1 LFILRGFRVTGSLPA
16 LTLVIGGAR
25 SGKSA
30 FAERLVTATSRP
42 RRYIAT
48 AEAWDDEMRDRIARH
63 REDRGGEWITVEAPL
78 DLPAALAVA
87 DQGEVVLIDCATLWL
102 TNHLLAEHDLNR
114 ETAALVT
121 ALSNCVA
128 PVIIV
133 SNEVGWGIVPDN
145 ALSRQ
150 FRDAQGR
157 LNQRLAAEAGIVVT
171 VIAGLPLVLKGQL
184 P

>member
-1 LFILRGFRVTGSLPA
+1 MT
-16 LTLVIGGAR
+16 T
-25 SGKSA
+25 
-30 FAERLVTATSRP
+30 TTRP

-63 REDRGGEWITVEAPL
+63 RLDRGGDWTTVEAPL
-78 DLPAALAVA
+78 DLPAALASA
-87 DQGEVVLIDCATLWL
+87 TAAEVVLIDCATLWL
-102 TNHLLAEHDLNR
+102 TNHLLAEHDLGR

-121 ALSNCVA
+121 ALATCAA
-128 PVIIV
+128 PVVIV

-157 LNQRLAAEAGIVVT
+157 LNQRLAAEAGLVVT

>member
-1 LFILRGFRVTGSLPA
+1 VTGSLPA

-30 FAERLVTATSRP
+30 FAERLVTTTTRP

-63 REDRGGEWITVEAPL
+63 RLDRGGDWTTVEAPL
-78 DLPAALAVA
+78 DLPAALASA
-87 DQGEVVLIDCATLWL
+87 TSAEVVLIDCATLWL
-102 TNHLLAEHDLNR
+102 TNHLLADHDLDG

-121 ALSNCVA
+121 ALATCAA
-128 PVIIV
+128 PVVIV
-133 SNEVGWGIVPDN
+133 TNETGWGIVPDN
-145 ALSRQ
+145 ALARR

-157 LNQRLAAEAGIVVT
+157 LNQRLAAEAGLVVT